1 MQSWSNN
8 CPLAS
13 THKHVGVSQNLRTPE
28 ARCSD
33 NFSTFSNM
41 VLRASDRGC
50 TKYIDKRLF
59 ATVVYKASVA
69 HLSLDLDLAASP
81 RSRQHGEDSGLYQ
94 QVSVVLWNGHP
105 TQGCHGEALLIH
117 PASNHAQRDV
127 AGCGSSGE
135 CKRVEC
141 SELRTSWCLFSLQEG
156 VVPSALTTKITTRR
170 HCC

>member
-1 MQSWSNN
+1 MSE
-8 CPLAS
+8 LAKIYA
-13 THKHVGVSQNLRTPE
+13 HPRRT
-28 ARCSD
+28 AAT
-33 NFSTFSNM
+33 TFQHFRTWW

-117 PASNHAQRDV
+117 PPSNHAQRDV

-135 CKRVEC
+135 CQRVEC
-141 SELRTSWCLFSLQEG
+141 SEPRTSWCFFSLQEG
-156 VVPSALTTKITTRR
+156 VVPSALTTKVTTRR
-170 HCC
+170 HCCCQRSPPFA